1 MDFADEPYVRLYT
14 RKTLTWKLLGWEG
27 RAVRNAM
34 LDGEFDAAG
43 IFAIQGDPAECIS
56 AVTDLP
62 LEIVRVGLGRL
73 IRTKTWVVTV
83 ASITWPHYEE
93 AQNCRRSDRVRQRES
108 RRARSAQAVT
118 DVTLAIPANVTDV
131 TTGRAE
137 SQPVTACHPPTHP
150 PSAPTH
156 PSTRESP
163 ERVRAEEIPTPPEVP
178 GLTLAPRSPKWFVPD
193 DWAPSDTHRTR
204 CQELRIPI
212 DALVRG
218 FRLQEFNRA
227 YTDWDRRFSKWIEDE
242 KLKLQTV
249 RAQGPRASPRPGD
262 DIDTTGAATA
272 FKLSFEHRDFAERHL
287 PPSTNLDAL
296 AHEYRVSSAN
306 KLVGPQRDRD
316 FLQRLQALAL
326 TGQWRADGPIPKPPV
341 KAAKEARA

>member
-62 LEIVRVGLGRL
+62 LEIVRVGLERL
-73 IRTKTWVVTV
+73 IRTKTWVVTAEV
-83 ASITWPHYEE
+83 ITWPNYEE

-118 DVTLAIPANVTDV
+118 DVTLARPANVTDV

-137 SQPVTACHPPTHP
+137 SPPVTGCHPPTHP
-150 PSAPTH
+150 PSAPTL
-156 PSTRESP
+156 PSEREDL
-163 ERVRAEEIPTPPEVP
+163 ALPEVP
-178 GLTLAPRSPKWFVPD
+178 GLDAVVPTRRLTYFVPD
-193 DWAPSDTHRTR
+193 DWKPKERHLAR
-204 CQELRIPI
+204 CAESKLDPLATESR
-212 DALVRG
+212 
-218 FRLQEFNRA
+218 FRKQEFNRS
-227 YTDWDRRFSKWIEDE
+227 YSDWDRRFDLWIDDQRV
-242 KLKLQTV
+242 KAQTE
-249 RAQGPRASPRPGD
+249 RFKANSGPRASPRD
-262 DIDTTGAATA
+262 DLDTTGAATA
-272 FKLSFEHRDFAERHL
+272 FKLHYEHRDFAERHL
-287 PPSTNLDAL
+287 PPTTDLEAL
-296 AHEYRVSSAN
+296 AREYRASSLS

-316 FLQRLQALAL
+316 FLQRLKALAL
-326 TGQWRADGPIPKPPV
+326 TGVWRADGPIPRPPV